1 MCQWEIRMQW
11 FLISKQE
18 YIPVGCV
25 SIGGGVSALGPGG
38 VCLWV
43 GGVSASGSREVCLPP
58 SPEDVPLGEEGVSI
72 TPPFTTPLCG
82 QQTSVKTLPCPNFV
96 CRQ

>member
-1 MCQWEIRMQW
+1 M
-11 FLISKQE
+11 
-18 YIPVGCV
+18 
-25 SIGGGVSALGPGG
+25 GGGVSASGSRGCLPLGWGG

-43 GGVSASGSREVCLPP
+43 GGVSGLREVCLPL

-82 QQTSVKTLPCPNFV
+82 QQTSVKTLPCPKLRLQAVIKSQLF
-96 CRQ
+96 